1 MGVYTVRCHA
11 VCGFYVV
18 VGTVL
23 LPVVRFCT
31 CTLILSPTE
40 SIKNNGMDRTYSAY
54 EGEGT
59 CMKGLGGV
67 F

>member
-1 MGVYTVRCHA
+1 MGVHTVRCHE
-11 VCGFYVV
+11 VCGFDAV

-23 LPVVRFCT
+23 LPVVPFCT
-31 CTLILSPTE
+31 CALILSPRE
-40 SIKNNGMDRTYSAY
+40 SIKNNGMDRTCSAY
-54 EGEGT
+54 GGEGA